1 MMIRGFCRS
10 ALALLVATL
19 GLGGYVGYLQLSGNV
34 HSVVAGEIYRSAQPS
49 TAQLTAYAS
58 RYGLR
63 TVVNLRGANPGRPW
77 YDQEVAASAHLGV
90 AHVDFRMSASRE
102 LTQAEAERLLAI
114 LNAADK
120 PLLIHCQSG
129 ADRSGLAAAL
139 YLAAIAR
146 HGEAAAEDQLS
157 IRYGHIGLPHV
168 SSAYAMDRTWE
179 RLEPWLGFAGS

>member
-1 MMIRGFCRS
+1 MIRGFCRS

-19 GLGGYVGYLQLSGNV
+19 GLGAYVGDLQLSGNV
-34 HSVVAGEIYRSAQPS
+34 HSVVAGEIYRSAQLS

-58 RYGLR
+58 RYRLR
-63 TVVNLRGANPGRPW
+63 TIVNLRGANPGRPW
-77 YDQEVAASAHLGV
+77 YDREVAASAHLGV
-90 AHVDFRMSASRE
+90 A
-102 LTQAEAERLLAI
+102 RLLAI

-129 ADRSGLAAAL
+129 ADRSGLVAGL

-168 SSAYAMDRTWE
+168 ASAYAMDRTWE
-179 RLEPWLGFAGS
+179 TLESGLGFSGS

>member
-77 YDQEVAASAHLGV
+77 YDREVAASAHLGV
-90 AHVDFRMSASRE
+90 AHVDFRVPRGSDRGRAAGSLSR
-102 LTQAEAERLLAI
+102 
-114 LNAADK
+114 
-120 PLLIHCQSG
+120 
-129 ADRSGLAAAL
+129 
-139 YLAAIAR
+139 
-146 HGEAAAEDQLS
+146 
-157 IRYGHIGLPHV
+157 PHV
-168 SSAYAMDRTWE
+168 QQGVVHR
-179 RLEPWLGFAGS
+179 